1 MLPRLCLLL
10 GEIFSEQSFSLHIF
24 IYCLQNIIEDFK
36 MRVEYISLA
45 VIRLAP
51 DIAIC
56 GF

>member
-10 GEIFSEQSFSLHIF
+10 GEIFSSLHIF